1 VIGLVA
7 VTAAGR
13 AHAARLAPTLHDD
26 VMLYDGRAGD
36 ALPRAF
42 RECDEVIAF
51 MATGVAVRILAPL
64 LADKT
69 TDPGVVCV
77 DETARY
83 AVALVGGHEG
93 GANQL
98 AREVAEA
105 LGCEPVVTTATES
118 AGLSLFDMFDFP
130 VEGDVAAVT
139 RAILDGERVTLVA
152 DAIWPLPAL
161 PPNVVAAATPE
172 PPCIIVTDRLVD
184 PPRPAIVVRPR
195 SLVVGVGA
203 SSGVSADEVLGLI
216 DAALAEGGL
225 SKDSIGALAT
235 IDVKFDEPGIREVI
249 DRQGWSAS
257 FQPAGVLA
265 DIDVPNPSEVV
276 QGAVG
281 TPSVAEAAALGHAA
295 AELVVPKRKSA
306 MATVAIARQQPS
318 GRLAIVGLGPGARD
332 LLTPRAVAALKRASV
347 VVGLD
352 QYVDQI
358 RDLLTPGTRVLA
370 TRLGQEEERAR
381 TAVAEAE
388 AGHAVALVGSGD
400 AQVYAMASPALEAA
414 DQYLHVEVIPGIT
427 AALAAAAE
435 IEGAPL
441 GHDHCAISLS
451 DLHTP
456 WEVIERRIRAAAEA
470 DFVVSFYNP
479 RSGQRDWQLAKALEI
494 LREHRPATTP
504 VAVVTNAERPHCEQ
518 HLCPID
524 EVELGCVGMYSLVIV
539 GSSQSRIINGRF
551 VTPRGYTWAG

>member
-7 VTAAGR
+7 VTRAGR
-13 AHAARLAPTLHDD
+13 DYAARLAQAWPDD
-26 VMLYDGRAGD
+26 TRLYDGRA
-36 ALPRAF
+36 AEQLPRAF
-42 RECDEVIAF
+42 AECDQVVAF

-69 TDPGVVCV
+69 TDAGVVCV

-98 AREVAEA
+98 AHEVAEA

-118 AGLSLFDMFDFP
+118 AGLTLFDMFDFV
-130 VEGDVAAVT
+130 VEGDTAAVT

-152 DAIWPLPAL
+152 DATWPLPAL
-161 PPNVVAAATPE
+161 PDNVVLADSPT
-172 PPCIIVTDRLVD
+172 PPCILVTDRIVD
-184 PPRPAIVVRPR
+184 LPRPGIVVRPR

-203 SSGVSADEVLGLI
+203 SSGVPADEVLELI
-216 DAALAEGGL
+216 DSALAEGGL
-225 SKDSIGALAT
+225 SPDSVDLVST
-235 IDVKFDEPGIREVI
+235 IDVKYDEPGIREAISRRCWAATWIVAA
-249 DRQGWSAS
+249 D
-257 FQPAGVLA
+257 LA
-265 DIDVPNPSEVV
+265 DVDVPNPSEAVRA
-276 QGAVG
+276 AVG
-281 TPSVAEAAALGHAA
+281 TPSVAEAAALSDG

-306 MATVAIARQQPS
+306 MATVAIARRKPS
-318 GRLAIVGLGPGARD
+318 GRLAIVGIGPGSRD
-332 LLTPRAVAALKRASV
+332 LLTPRAVAALRRSSV

-370 TRLGQEEERAR
+370 TGLGQEEERAR
-381 TAVAEAE
+381 TAVAQAE

-400 AQVYAMASPALEAA
+400 AQVYAMASPALEVA
-414 DQYLHVEVIPGIT
+414 DQFLHVEVIPGIT

-435 IEGAPL
+435 VGGAPL

-456 WEVIERRIRAAAEA
+456 WDVIERRVRAAAEA

-479 RSGQRDWQLAKALEI
+479 RSGQREWQLARALEI
-494 LREHRPATTP
+494 LREHRPPSTP
-504 VAVVTNAERPHCEQ
+504 VAIVTNAERPHCEQ
-518 HLCPID
+518 DLCPID
-524 EVELGCVGMYSLVIV
+524 DVDLGRIGMYSLVIV